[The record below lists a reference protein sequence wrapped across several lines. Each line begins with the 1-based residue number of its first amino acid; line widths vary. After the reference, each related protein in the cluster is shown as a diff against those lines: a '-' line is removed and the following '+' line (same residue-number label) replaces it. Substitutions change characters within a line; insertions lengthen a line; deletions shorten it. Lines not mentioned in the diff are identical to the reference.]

1 MEQAPYT
8 SFLFCV
14 GLHKIFCH
22 ALTFFPKC
30 FIIITYGLAETDRAT
45 ARSARANGKE
55 AKMKKYLKYAKKYWY
70 SFILGPFFMILEAC
84 GEFIL
89 PYINANIIDRGA
101 AEKNVLYI
109 LENGLYM
116 VLLSVFMMITG
127 ILGANFAVRGSAR
140 LAAGVRRD
148 VFSRVQK
155 FSFSNIDDFT
165 TGSLITRLT
174 NDVTQIQNFTGTL
187 LRGMFRSPI
196 MLIGAL
202 IMSFTLKPE
211 LAWVIF
217 AIIPFMALGIFLI
230 IKTASPRYTKMQASL
245 DALNSNIGETV
256 TNQRV
261 IKSFVREEYEI
272 ERFGRANDEL
282 VEKSTSALKV
292 MLFMMPVSSIAI
304 NVTTLLVVWISGR
317 QIMVGD
323 MTIGT
328 LTAFITYLTQI
339 LTALNFLA
347 NIILQ
352 GTRAAASDKRISE
365 VMDAAIDLTDDNA
378 GERERKVTRGEI
390 EFTDVSFRYFKNNK
404 EKVLDRVSL
413 HIAAGELV
421 GIIGST
427 GSGKTTLVS
436 MIPRLYDVD
445 EGEVLIDGVS
455 VKDYSLYNL
464 REGIACVLQKNTL
477 FAGTVAENLRWGNE
491 HATDEDLVRV
501 AKIAEAHGFISSFED
516 GYETEI
522 GREGSRL
529 SGGQKQRLC
538 IARALLKN
546 PRIIILDDSTSAVDT
561 ATDASIRRAFREELS
576 GVTKL
581 IIAQRIQSVMD
592 ADKIIVMDEGRIVG
606 VGSHEELMKG
616 CLAYREIY
624 LSQKDEE
631 VEA

>member
-1 MEQAPYT
+1 MR
-8 SFLFCV
+8 
-14 GLHKIFCH
+14 K
-22 ALTFFPKC
+22 K
-30 FIIITYGLAETDRAT
+30 
-45 ARSARANGKE
+45 GK
-55 AKMKKYLKYAKKYWY
+55 KMKKYVGYVKKYWY
-70 SFILGPFFMILEAC
+70 SFLLGPFFMVLEAC

-89 PYINANIIDRGA
+89 PYINANIIDKGA
-101 AEKNVLYI
+101 AEKNVPYI

-116 VLLSVFMMITG
+116 VLLAAFMMLTG
-127 ILGANFAVRGSAR
+127 ILGANFAIRGSTR

-148 VFSRVQK
+148 VFKKIQSY
-155 FSFSNIDDFT
+155 SFSNIDDFT
-165 TGSLITRLT
+165 TGSLITRIT

-202 IMSFTLKPE
+202 VMSFTLKKE

-230 IKTASPRYTKMQASL
+230 IRTASPRYTKMQAAL
-245 DALNSNIGETV
+245 DGLNNNIGETV
-256 TNQRV
+256 TNQKV
-261 IKSFVREEYEI
+261 IKSFVREDYEI
-272 ERFGRANDEL
+272 QRFEKRNSEL

-292 MLFMMPVSSIAI
+292 MLFMMPVSAIAI

-352 GTRAAASDKRISE
+352 GTRAAASDRRISE
-365 VMDAAIDLTDDNA
+365 VMDACIDLTDDEA
-378 GERERKVTRGEI
+378 SERDRHVVSGDI
-390 EFTDVSFRYFKNNK
+390 EFKNVSFRYFKNNT
-404 EKVLDRVSL
+404 EKVLDNINLKINS
-413 HIAAGELV
+413 GELV

-436 MIPRLYDVD
+436 LIPRLYDAD
-445 EGEVLIDGVS
+445 EGEVLIDGIS

-491 HATDEDLVRV
+491 NATDEELERV
-501 AKIAEAHGFISSFED
+501 CRIAQAHSFVSSFED
-516 GYETEI
+516 GYDTEI

-538 IARALLKN
+538 IARALLKT
-546 PRIIILDDSTSAVDT
+546 PAIIILDDSTSAVDT
-561 ATDASIRRAFREELS
+561 ATDASIRHAFREELS

-592 ADKIIVMDEGRIVG
+592 ADKIVVLDEGRIVG
-606 VGSHEELMKG
+606 VGTHKELMKG
-616 CLAYREIY
+616 CQEYREIY

-631 VEA
+631 VDE

>member
-1 MEQAPYT
+1 
-8 SFLFCV
+8 
-14 GLHKIFCH
+14 
-22 ALTFFPKC
+22 
-30 FIIITYGLAETDRAT
+30 
-45 ARSARANGKE
+45 
-55 AKMKKYLKYAKKYWY
+55 MKKYIAYVKKYWY
-70 SFILGPFFMILEAC
+70 SFLLGPFFMVLEAC

-89 PYINANIIDRGA
+89 PYINANIIDKGA
-101 AEKNVLYI
+101 AEKNVSYI

-116 VLLSVFMMITG
+116 VLLAAFMMLTG
-127 ILGANFAVRGSAR
+127 ILGANFAIRGSTR

-148 VFSRVQK
+148 VFKKIQSY
-155 FSFSNIDDFT
+155 SFTEIDDFT
-165 TGSLITRLT
+165 TGSLITRIT

-217 AIIPFMALGIFLI
+217 AIIPFMALGIFII
-230 IKTASPRYTKMQASL
+230 IKTASPRYIKMQTSL
-245 DALNSNIGETV
+245 DGLNNNIGETV

-272 ERFGRANDEL
+272 ERFEARNLDL
-282 VEKSTSALKV
+282 VQKSTSALKV
-292 MLFMMPVSSIAI
+292 MLFMMPVSAVAI

-365 VMDAAIDLTDDNA
+365 VLDADIALNDDAAREK
-378 GERERKVTRGEI
+378 ERRVTRGDI
-390 EFTDVSFRYFKNNK
+390 EFRGVSFRYFKNNT
-404 EKVLDRVSL
+404 EKVLDSIDL
-413 HIAAGELV
+413 KINGGELV

-455 VKDYSLYNL
+455 VKDYSLFNL

-491 HATDEDLVRV
+491 RATDEDLVRV
-501 AKIAEAHGFISSFED
+501 CKIAEAHSFVSSFED
-516 GYETEI
+516 GYDTEI

-538 IARALLKN
+538 IARALLKS
-546 PRIIILDDSTSAVDT
+546 PAIIILDDSTSAVDT
-561 ATDASIRRAFREELS
+561 ATDASIRRAFREELG

-581 IIAQRIQSVMD
+581 IIAQRIQSVID
-592 ADKIIVMDEGRIVG
+592 ADKIVVLDEGRIVG
-606 VGSHEELMKG
+606 VGEHRELMRS
-616 CLAYREIY
+616 CPEYREIY

-631 VEA
+631 VDE

>member
-1 MEQAPYT
+1 
-8 SFLFCV
+8 
-14 GLHKIFCH
+14 
-22 ALTFFPKC
+22 
-30 FIIITYGLAETDRAT
+30 
-45 ARSARANGKE
+45 
-55 AKMKKYLKYAKKYWY
+55 MKKYAGYVKKYWY
-70 SFILGPFFMILEAC
+70 SFLLGPFFMVLEAC

-89 PYINANIIDRGA
+89 PYINANIIDKGA
-101 AEKNVLYI
+101 AEKNVPYI
-109 LENGLYM
+109 IENGIYM
-116 VLLSVFMMITG
+116 VLLAAFMMLTG
-127 ILGANFAVRGSAR
+127 ILGANFAIRGSVR

-148 VFSRVQK
+148 VFKKIQSY
-155 FSFSNIDDFT
+155 SFSNIDDFT
-165 TGSLITRLT
+165 TGSLITRIT
-174 NDVTQIQNFTGTL
+174 NDITQIQNFTGTL

-202 IMSFTLKPE
+202 VMSFTLKKE
-211 LAWVIF
+211 LAWIIF

-230 IKTASPRYTKMQASL
+230 IKTASPRYTKMQEAL
-245 DALNSNIGETV
+245 DGLNNNIGETV
-256 TNQRV
+256 TNQKV

-272 ERFGRANDEL
+272 ERFEKRNSEL
-282 VEKSTSALKV
+282 VERSTSALKV
-292 MLFMMPVSSIAI
+292 MLFMMPVSAIAI

-352 GTRAAASDKRISE
+352 GTRAAASDRRISE
-365 VMDAAIDLTDDNA
+365 VMDARIDLCDDDA
-378 GERERKVTRGEI
+378 KEKQRSVTNGDI
-390 EFTDVSFRYFKNNK
+390 EFKNVSFRYFKHNT
-404 EKVLDRVSL
+404 ERVLDNINL
-413 HIAAGELV
+413 KINGGELV

-436 MIPRLYDVD
+436 MIPRLYDAD
-445 EGEVLIDGVS
+445 EGDVLIDGVS

-491 HATDEDLVRV
+491 NATDEDLVRV
-501 AKIAEAHGFISSFED
+501 CKIAQAHSFVSSFEE
-516 GYETEI
+516 GYDTEI

-538 IARALLKN
+538 IARALLKS
-546 PRIIILDDSTSAVDT
+546 PAIIILDDSTSAVDT
-561 ATDASIRRAFREELS
+561 ATDASIRHAFREELS

-592 ADKIIVMDEGRIVG
+592 ADKIIVLDEGRVVG
-606 VGSHEELMKG
+606 VGTHRQLMKS
-616 CLAYREIY
+616 CEEYREIY

-631 VEA
+631 VEE

>member
-1 MEQAPYT
+1 
-8 SFLFCV
+8 
-14 GLHKIFCH
+14 
-22 ALTFFPKC
+22 
-30 FIIITYGLAETDRAT
+30 
-45 ARSARANGKE
+45 
-55 AKMKKYLKYAKKYWY
+55 MKKYLPYVKKYWY
-70 SFILGPFFMILEAC
+70 SFLLGPFFMVLEAC

-89 PYINANIIDRGA
+89 PYINANIIDKGA
-101 AEKNVLYI
+101 AEKNVPYI

-116 VLLSVFMMITG
+116 VLLAAFMMITG
-127 ILGANFAVRGSAR
+127 ILGANFAIRGSAR

-148 VFSRVQK
+148 VFNKIQTY
-155 FSFSNIDDFT
+155 SFSNIDDFT
-165 TGSLITRLT
+165 TGSLITRIT
-174 NDVTQIQNFTGTL
+174 NDITQVQNFTGTL

-202 IMSFTLKPE
+202 VMSFTLKKE

-230 IKTASPRYTKMQASL
+230 IRTASPRYTRMQAAL
-245 DALNSNIGETV
+245 DGLNNNIGETV

-272 ERFGRANDEL
+272 ERFERRNAEL

-292 MLFMMPVSSIAI
+292 MLLMMPVSSIAI

-347 NIILQ
+347 NIILS
-352 GTRAAASDKRISE
+352 GTRAAASDRRISE
-365 VMDAAIDLTDDNA
+365 VMNATVDLNDDNSREK
-378 GERERKVTRGEI
+378 ERRVSRGDI
-390 EFTDVSFRYFKNNK
+390 EFRNVSFRYFKNNT
-404 EKVLDRVSL
+404 EKVLDNINL
-413 HIAAGELV
+413 KIGGGELV

-445 EGEVLIDGVS
+445 EGDVLIDGVS
-455 VKDYSLYNL
+455 VKDYSLFNL

-477 FAGTVAENLRWGNE
+477 FAGTVAENLRWGKEN
-491 HATDEDLVRV
+491 ATDEELERV
-501 AKIAEAHGFISSFED
+501 CRIAQAHSFIEGFED
-516 GYETEI
+516 GYNTEI

-538 IARALLKN
+538 IARALLKS
-546 PRIIILDDSTSAVDT
+546 PAIIILDDSTSAVDT
-561 ATDASIRRAFREELS
+561 ATDASIRHAFREELG

-592 ADKIIVMDEGRIVG
+592 ADKIVVLDEGRLVG
-606 VGSHEELMKG
+606 VGTHSELMKS
-616 CLAYREIY
+616 CEEYREIY

-631 VEA
+631 VDA

>member
-1 MEQAPYT
+1 MRIRREK
-8 SFLFCV
+8 
-14 GLHKIFCH
+14 G
-22 ALTFFPKC
+22 
-30 FIIITYGLAETDRAT
+30 R
-45 ARSARANGKE
+45 
-55 AKMKKYLKYAKKYWY
+55 KMKKYLPYVKKYWY
-70 SFILGPFFMILEAC
+70 SFLLGPFFMVLEAC

-89 PYINANIIDRGA
+89 PYINANIIDKGA
-101 AEKNVLYI
+101 AEGNVPYI

-116 VLLSVFMMITG
+116 VLLAAFMMLTG
-127 ILGANFAVRGSAR
+127 ILGANFAIRGSAR

-148 VFSRVQK
+148 VFTRIQSY
-155 FSFSNIDDFT
+155 SFSNIDDFT
-165 TGSLITRLT
+165 TGSLITRIT
-174 NDVTQIQNFTGTL
+174 NDITQVQNFTGTL
-187 LRGMFRSPI
+187 LRGVFRSPI

-202 IMSFTLKPE
+202 VMSFTLKKE

-217 AIIPFMALGIFLI
+217 AIVPFMALGIFLI
-230 IKTASPRYTKMQASL
+230 IKTASPRYTKMQSAL
-245 DALNSNIGETV
+245 DGLNNNIGETV

-261 IKSFVREEYEI
+261 IKSFVREGYEI
-272 ERFGRANDEL
+272 ERFAKRNDEL
-282 VEKSTSALKV
+282 YDKSTSALKV
-292 MLFMMPVSSIAI
+292 MLLMMPVSALAI
-304 NVTTLLVVWISGR
+304 NITTLLVVSISGR

-352 GTRAAASDKRISE
+352 GTRAAASDRCISE
-365 VMDAAIDLTDDNA
+365 VMDAVIDLTDEQAKEKD
-378 GERERKVTRGEI
+378 RQVTRGDI
-390 EFTDVSFRYFKNNK
+390 EFKNVSFRYFKHNT
-404 EKVLDRVSL
+404 EKVLDNINL
-413 HIAAGELV
+413 KINGGELV

-445 EGEVLIDGVS
+445 EGDVLIDGVS

-491 HATDEDLVRV
+491 KATDEELVKV
-501 AKIAEAHGFISSFED
+501 CKIAQAHSFVEGFED
-516 GYETEI
+516 GYNTEI

-538 IARALLKN
+538 IARALLKS
-546 PRIIILDDSTSAVDT
+546 PDIIILDDSTSAVDT
-561 ATDASIRRAFREELS
+561 ATDASIRHAFREELG

-592 ADKIIVMDEGRIVG
+592 ADKIVVLDEGRIVG
-606 VGSHEELMKG
+606 VGTHPELMKS
-616 CLAYREIY
+616 CLEYREIY

>member
-1 MEQAPYT
+1 
-8 SFLFCV
+8 
-14 GLHKIFCH
+14 
-22 ALTFFPKC
+22 
-30 FIIITYGLAETDRAT
+30 
-45 ARSARANGKE
+45 
-55 AKMKKYLKYAKKYWY
+55 MKKYAGYVKKYWY
-70 SFILGPFFMILEAC
+70 SFLLGPFFMVLEAC

-89 PYINANIIDRGA
+89 PYINANIIDKGA
-101 AEKNVLYI
+101 AEKNVPYI
-109 LENGLYM
+109 IENGIYM
-116 VLLSVFMMITG
+116 VLLAAFMMLTG
-127 ILGANFAVRGSAR
+127 ILGANFAIRGSVR

-148 VFSRVQK
+148 VFKKIQSY
-155 FSFSNIDDFT
+155 SFSNIDDFT
-165 TGSLITRLT
+165 TGSLITRIT
-174 NDVTQIQNFTGTL
+174 NDITQIQNFTGTL

-202 IMSFTLKPE
+202 VMSFTLKKE

-217 AIIPFMALGIFLI
+217 AIVPFMALGIFLI
-230 IKTASPRYTKMQASL
+230 IKTASPRYTKMQEAL
-245 DALNSNIGETV
+245 DGLNNNIGETV
-256 TNQRV
+256 TNQKV

-272 ERFGRANDEL
+272 ERFEKRNSEL
-282 VEKSTSALKV
+282 VERSTSALKV
-292 MLFMMPVSSIAI
+292 MLFMMPVSAIAI

-352 GTRAAASDKRISE
+352 GTRAAASDRRISE
-365 VMDAAIDLTDDNA
+365 VMDARIDLCDDDA
-378 GERERKVTRGEI
+378 KEKQRSVTNGDI
-390 EFTDVSFRYFKNNK
+390 EFKNVSFRYFKHNT
-404 EKVLDRVSL
+404 ERVLDNINL
-413 HIAAGELV
+413 KINGGELV

-445 EGEVLIDGVS
+445 EGDVLIDGVS

-491 HATDEDLVRV
+491 NATDEDLVRV
-501 AKIAEAHGFISSFED
+501 CKIAQAHSFVSSFEE
-516 GYETEI
+516 GYDTEI

-538 IARALLKN
+538 IARALLKS
-546 PRIIILDDSTSAVDT
+546 PAIIILDDSTSAVDT
-561 ATDASIRRAFREELS
+561 ATDASIRHAFREELS

-581 IIAQRIQSVMD
+581 IIAQRIQSGMD
-592 ADKIIVMDEGRIVG
+592 ADKIIVLDEGRVVG
-606 VGSHEELMKG
+606 VGTHQQLMKS
-616 CLAYREIY
+616 CEEYREIY

>member
-1 MEQAPYT
+1 
-8 SFLFCV
+8 
-14 GLHKIFCH
+14 
-22 ALTFFPKC
+22 
-30 FIIITYGLAETDRAT
+30 
-45 ARSARANGKE
+45 
-55 AKMKKYLKYAKKYWY
+55 MKKYVEYVKKYWY
-70 SFILGPFFMILEAC
+70 SFLLGPFFMVLEAC

-89 PYINANIIDRGA
+89 PYINANIIDKGA
-101 AEKNVLYI
+101 AEKNVPYI
-109 LENGLYM
+109 IENGIYM
-116 VLLSVFMMITG
+116 VLLAAFMMLTG
-127 ILGANFAVRGSAR
+127 ILGANFAIRGSVR

-148 VFSRVQK
+148 VFKKIQSY
-155 FSFSNIDDFT
+155 SFSNIDDFT
-165 TGSLITRLT
+165 TGSLITRIT
-174 NDVTQIQNFTGTL
+174 NDITQIQNFTGTL

-202 IMSFTLKPE
+202 VMSFTLKKE

-217 AIIPFMALGIFLI
+217 AIVPFMALGIFLI
-230 IKTASPRYTKMQASL
+230 IKTASPRYTKMQEAL
-245 DALNSNIGETV
+245 DGLNNNIGETV
-256 TNQRV
+256 TNQKV

-272 ERFGRANDEL
+272 ERFEKRNSEL
-282 VEKSTSALKV
+282 VERSTSALKV
-292 MLFMMPVSSIAI
+292 MLFMMPVSAIAI

-352 GTRAAASDKRISE
+352 GTRAAASDRRISE
-365 VMDAAIDLTDDNA
+365 VMDARIDLCDDEA
-378 GERERKVTRGEI
+378 KEKQRTVTRGEI
-390 EFTDVSFRYFKNNK
+390 EFKNVSFRYFKNNT
-404 EKVLDRVSL
+404 ERVLDNINL
-413 HIAAGELV
+413 KINGGELV

-436 MIPRLYDVD
+436 MIPRLYDTD

-491 HATDEDLVRV
+491 KATDEDLVRV
-501 AKIAEAHGFISSFED
+501 CKIAQAHSFVSSFEK
-516 GYETEI
+516 GYDTEI

-538 IARALLKN
+538 IARALLKS
-546 PRIIILDDSTSAVDT
+546 PAIIILDDSTSAVDT
-561 ATDASIRRAFREELS
+561 ATDASIRHAFREELS

-592 ADKIIVMDEGRIVG
+592 ADKIIVLDEGRVVG
-606 VGSHEELMKG
+606 VGTHSQLMKN
-616 CLAYREIY
+616 CEEYREIY

-631 VEA
+631 VEE

>member
-1 MEQAPYT
+1 MRY
-8 SFLFCV
+8 CIR
-14 GLHKIFCH
+14 K
-22 ALTFFPKC
+22 
-30 FIIITYGLAETDRAT
+30 
-45 ARSARANGKE
+45 
-55 AKMKKYLKYAKKYWY
+55 AKRMKKYVGYVKKYWY
-70 SFILGPFFMILEAC
+70 SFLLGPFFMVLEAC

-89 PYINANIIDRGA
+89 PYINANIIDKGA
-101 AEKNVLYI
+101 AEKNVPYI

-116 VLLSVFMMITG
+116 VLLAAFMMLTG
-127 ILGANFAVRGSAR
+127 ILGANFAIRGSTR

-148 VFSRVQK
+148 VFKRIQS

-165 TGSLITRLT
+165 TGSLITRIT
-174 NDVTQIQNFTGTL
+174 NDITQVQNFTGTL

-202 IMSFTLKPE
+202 VMSFTLKRE
-211 LAWVIF
+211 LAWIIF
-217 AIIPFMALGIFLI
+217 AIIPFMALGIFII
-230 IKTASPRYTKMQASL
+230 IKTASPRYTKMQSAL
-245 DALNSNIGETV
+245 DGLNNNIGETV

-272 ERFGRANDEL
+272 ERFEKRNAEL

-292 MLFMMPVSSIAI
+292 MLFMMPVSAVAI
-304 NVTTLLVVWISGR
+304 NVTTLLVVWVSGR

-352 GTRAAASDKRISE
+352 GTRAAASDRRISE
-365 VMDAAIDLTDDNA
+365 VMNAKLDLADDEA
-378 GERERKVTRGEI
+378 KEKDRRVTRGDI
-390 EFTDVSFRYFKNNK
+390 EFRGVSFRYFKNNT
-404 EKVLDRVSL
+404 EKVLDN
-413 HIAAGELV
+413 INIKIGGGELV

-445 EGEVLIDGVS
+445 EGEVLVDGVP

-491 HATDEDLVRV
+491 LATDEELVRV
-501 AKIAEAHGFISSFED
+501 CKIAQAHGFISSFED

-538 IARALLKN
+538 IARALLKS
-546 PRIIILDDSTSAVDT
+546 PAIIILDDSTSAVDT
-561 ATDASIRRAFREELS
+561 ATDASIRHAFREELG

-592 ADKIIVMDEGRIVG
+592 ADKIIVLDEGRVVG
-606 VGSHEELMKG
+606 VGTHAELMKSSEE
-616 CLAYREIY
+616 YREIY

>member
-1 MEQAPYT
+1 MYAYT
-8 SFLFCV
+8 HRK
-14 GLHKIFCH
+14 G
-22 ALTFFPKC
+22 
-30 FIIITYGLAETDRAT
+30 R
-45 ARSARANGKE
+45 
-55 AKMKKYLKYAKKYWY
+55 KMKKYLPYAKKYWY
-70 SFILGPFFMILEAC
+70 SFLLGPFFMVLEAC

-89 PYINANIIDRGA
+89 PYINANIIDKGA
-101 AEKNVLYI
+101 AEKNVPYI

-116 VLLSVFMMITG
+116 VLLAAFMMITG
-127 ILGANFAVRGSAR
+127 ILGANFAIRGSTR

-148 VFSRVQK
+148 VFTRIQT

-165 TGSLITRLT
+165 TGSLITRIT
-174 NDVTQIQNFTGTL
+174 NDITQVQNFTGTL

-196 MLIGAL
+196 MLVGAL
-202 IMSFTLKPE
+202 MMSFTLKKE

-217 AIIPFMALGIFLI
+217 AIVPFMALGIFLI
-230 IKTASPRYTKMQASL
+230 IKTASPRYTKMQAAL
-245 DALNSNIGETV
+245 DGLNNNIGETV

-272 ERFGRANDEL
+272 ERFEGRNAEL
-282 VEKSTSALKV
+282 VDKSTSALKV
-292 MLFMMPVSSIAI
+292 MLFMMPVSAVAI

-352 GTRAAASDKRISE
+352 GTRAAASDRRISE
-365 VMDAAIDLTDDNA
+365 VMEAVVDLNDDESKEK
-378 GERERKVTRGEI
+378 ERLVTRGDI
-390 EFTDVSFRYFKNNK
+390 EFKNVSFRYFKNNT
-404 EKVLDRVSL
+404 EKVLDNINIR
-413 HIAAGELV
+413 INGGELV

-445 EGEVLIDGVS
+445 EGEVLIDGVP

-477 FAGTVAENLRWGNE
+477 FAGTVAENLRWGKEN
-491 HATDEDLVRV
+491 ATDEELVRV
-501 AKIAEAHGFISSFED
+501 AKIAQAHSFIEGFEE
-516 GYETEI
+516 GYDTEI

-546 PRIIILDDSTSAVDT
+546 PAIIILDDSTSAVDT
-561 ATDASIRRAFREELS
+561 ATDASIRRAFREELG

-592 ADKIIVMDEGRIVG
+592 ADKIVVLDEGKVVG
-606 VGSHEELMKG
+606 VGTHRELMKS
-616 CLAYREIY
+616 CEEYREIY

-631 VEA
+631 VEE